1 MPNLQGGKKYKSS
14 KHAQEP
20 KVEMHEIGEGQMV
33 GRVVKNLGNRRML
46 VYCNDKKERI
56 CKLRGALRKKIWI
69 NVGDVILLSIRDLA
83 SGTTGTS
90 ESDTGDILA
99 KYDTSILG
107 RLKKED
113 GMNPLVFVQDAVSSS
128 DAMDSLFEAES
139 ESSEEEVDIDAI

>member
-20 KVEMHEIGEGQMV
+20 KVEIHEVGEGQMV

-46 VYCNDKKERI
+46 VYCNDTKERI

-69 NVGDVILLSIRDLA
+69 NVGDIILLSLRDLA

-90 ESDTGDILA
+90 ENNTGDILA
-99 KYDTSILG
+99 KYDTSILSK
-107 RLKKED
+107 LKKED
-113 GMNPLVFVQDAVSSS
+113 GMNPKVFIQDAVNSTEVL
-128 DAMDSLFEAES
+128 DSLFEAES
-139 ESSEEEVDIDAI
+139 ESSEEEVDIDTI

>member
-20 KVEMHEIGEGQMV
+20 KVEIHEVGEGQMV

-46 VYCNDKKERI
+46 VYCNDTKERI

-69 NVGDVILLSIRDLA
+69 NVGDIILLSLRDLA

-90 ESDTGDILA
+90 ENNTGDILA
-99 KYDTSILG
+99 KYDTSVLSK
-107 RLKKED
+107 LKKED
-113 GMNPLVFVQDAVSSS
+113 GMNPKVFIQDAVNSTEVL
-128 DAMDSLFEAES
+128 DSLFEAES
-139 ESSEEEVDIDAI
+139 ESSEEEVDIDTI